1 MARVL
6 EETWRQLP
14 TRLGVSIVD
23 QSPAL
28 ELLLHSDGSIAGAH
42 GIHRQKN
49 EAWIVRAA
57 GVVLATGGC
66 AFYSHLLGSRTKT
79 GDGYLM
85 AAEAGAELSGMEFT
99 SQYVIA
105 PAFSTMGR
113 SMSYAYATYYGPD
126 FRVLEI
132 PRQADGNR
140 VLARHM
146 LQGPVYCDLR
156 RMPQDIRAR
165 LPYISPN
172 VMLPFVRRDSIESVQ
187 ASAASRTTAG
197 ASGPYTRTI
206 RISIGIWRRCSAA
219 LA

>member
-6 EETWRQLP
+6 EETWRQLA

-99 SQYVIA
+99 S
-105 PAFSTMGR
+105 
-113 SMSYAYATYYGPD
+113 
-126 FRVLEI
+126 
-132 PRQADGNR
+132 
-140 VLARHM
+140 RHM